1 MPTLKTENCNI
12 YYEVKGQ
19 GPPLVLI
26 NGFTNH
32 LGMWDNFVASLQ
44 HQFQVLQFDARG
56 AGRSET
62 PSTSI
67 TIDHIADDIIA
78 LLNTLSLKQADMVG
92 FSMGS
97 VIIQSLALRYPDRL
111 NKAVMISPF
120 NRFPT
125 SAYLQ
130 ALNYAHLRDYGLS
143 PHLLIEK
150 VLPWIYS
157 SSFLQ
162 DPVRVKQT
170 IEELEN
176 TPYPQSN
183 EGYDKQLDALRSFDK
198 TDKLH
203 EIAHTILLIAGEE
216 DLYTPLYTA
225 QRLHELLQNATLEI
239 LSQVGHMGHI
249 ERKHE
254 VLNLITTWL
263 LQK

>member
-1 MPTLKTENCNI
+1 MPTLNNENCNI

-19 GPPLVLI
+19 GAPLVLI

-32 LGMWDNFVASLQ
+32 LGMWDSFAACFQ
-44 HQFQVLQFDARG
+44 HQFQVLQFDPRG

-62 PSTSI
+62 PATSF
-67 TIDHIADDIIA
+67 TIDHIADDVIA
-78 LLNTLSLKQADMVG
+78 LLDTLSFKQADMIG

-97 VIIQSLALRYPDRL
+97 IIIQSIALRYPDRL
-111 NKAVMISPF
+111 GKAVMISPF
-120 NRFPT
+120 TRFPT

-130 ALNYAHLRDYGLS
+130 SLNSAHLRDYGLS
-143 PHLLIEK
+143 PRLLIEK

-157 SSFLQ
+157 SSFLK

-183 EGYDKQLDALRSFDK
+183 EGYDKQLEALFSFDQ

-203 EIAHTILLIAGEE
+203 EIAHPTLLIAGEE

-225 QRLHELLQNATLEI
+225 QKLKELLQNATLEI